1 MISARSAV
9 DQDRM
14 VETGTLG
21 RIAPPSTRLRAWSN
35 SSLGHKEPS
44 CLGRCCGLTAED
56 SAGGPEAA
64 PTCRNATSAC
74 YATKDCIRAENRSLA
89 CGIADLVAG
98 ERCWDEAMELSRQ
111 GQHDVRSGLVR
122 FSTELRD
129 PIFPNHAQRFGGNR
143 AVYKANSA
151 PWSWLGREGS
161 NLRMAESKS
170 V

>member
-64 PTCRNATSAC
+64 PT
-74 YATKDCIRAENRSLA
+74 AEMPLRPAMQLK
-89 CGIADLVAG
+89 IAY
-98 ERCWDEAMELSRQ
+98 
-111 GQHDVRSGLVR
+111 
-122 FSTELRD
+122 
-129 PIFPNHAQRFGGNR
+129 AQRAVVWR
-143 AVYKANSA
+143 A
-151 PWSWLGREGS
+151 
-161 NLRMAESKS
+161 KS
-170 V
+170 QIW